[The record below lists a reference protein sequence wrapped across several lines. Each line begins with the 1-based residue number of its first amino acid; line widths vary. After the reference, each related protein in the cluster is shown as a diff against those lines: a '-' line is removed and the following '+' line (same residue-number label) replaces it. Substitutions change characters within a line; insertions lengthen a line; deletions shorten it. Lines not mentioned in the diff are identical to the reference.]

1 MERKHITFDVKVA
14 CFHIKKRL
22 LSPRKHVVFE
32 LSLFA
37 YTSTSLLD
45 IYATILL
52 QYLQC
57 FFLKSVKGVFQ
68 YLRWGYNRL

>member
-32 LSLFA
+32 LSFFA
-37 YTSTSLLD
+37 YKSTLLLD
-45 IYATILL
+45 IYTPILL
-52 QYLQC
+52 QYL
-57 FFLKSVKGVFQ
+57 
-68 YLRWGYNRL
+68 

>member
-32 LSLFA
+32 LSFFA
-37 YTSTSLLD
+37 YKSTLLLD
-45 IYATILL
+45 TYTPILL

-57 FFLKSVKGVFQ
+57 FVPKPVKGVFQ